1 MGAASDIT
9 RRHNLI
15 TDSDCLALTIFLKTE
30 INGQPV
36 NGKHHVYFVT
46 GETMHTFS
54 PFLFIFVVLCSQ
66 ELNLIKR
73 GMPIYGACVW
83 EGQGIESNQS
93 RERRERDLF
102 LPR

>member
-15 TDSDCLALTIFLKTE
+15 TDSDRLALTIFLKME

-36 NGKHHVYFVT
+36 NGKHHDLLCHRGNDAYIF
-46 GETMHTFS
+46 
-54 PFLFIFVVLCSQ
+54 PFPFIFVVLCSQ

>member
-36 NGKHHVYFVT
+36 NGKHHDLLCHRGNDAYIF
-46 GETMHTFS
+46 
-54 PFLFIFVVLCSQ
+54 PFPFHICGTVQSGTEPDQKGDADIWCVCVGRSGNRV
-66 ELNLIKR
+66 ESIKR
-73 GMPIYGACVW
+73 KEGKGPI
-83 EGQGIESNQS
+83 
-93 RERRERDLF
+93 
-102 LPR
+102 PT